1 MFSESELKNPAKRE
15 AVALF
20 NEAYEAQT
28 AGEYTEAIRLYK
40 KSIETFPTAEAYTFL
55 GWTYSFQGEYDLAIA
70 ECIAAIAVDES
81 FGNPYNDIGS
91 YLIAKGNFYDCVR
104 WFKKAI
110 DAPRYEARA
119 YPHFNLATVYEKRG
133 RFLEAA
139 RHYGLALDE
148 QPGYVQAYKALR
160 KLQEKLQRI
169 ENRFPKTRREVLE
182 SNPDQEPSDLL

>member
-1 MFSESELKNPAKRE
+1 MFSGQEIKNPAKRE

-20 NEAYEAQT
+20 NEAYAAQMSGDYN
-28 AGEYTEAIRLYK
+28 AAIRLYK
-40 KSIETFPTAEAYTFL
+40 KSIEIFPTAEAYTFL
-55 GWTYSFQGEYDLAIA
+55 GWTYSFQGEYDLAIT
-70 ECIAAIAVDES
+70 ECLAAISVDAD

-91 YLIAKGNFYDCVR
+91 YLIAKGNYYDSVR

-133 RFLEAA
+133 KFLEAA

-148 QPGYVQAYKALR
+148 QPNYMQAYKALR
-160 KLQEKLQRI
+160 RLQERL
-169 ENRFPKTRREVLE
+169 N
-182 SNPDQEPSDLL
+182 